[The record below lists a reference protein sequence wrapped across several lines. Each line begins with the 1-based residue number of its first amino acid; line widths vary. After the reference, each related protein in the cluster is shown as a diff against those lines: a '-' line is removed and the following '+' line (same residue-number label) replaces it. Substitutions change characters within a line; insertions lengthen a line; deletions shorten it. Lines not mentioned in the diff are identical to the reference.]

1 MRFLFTLPLLP
12 SIKISINITLA
23 ALFTFPKA
31 YENLNLI
38 EKPENFVFRFFLC
51 FLFVI
56 RCFSF
61 VNFLSFYPA
70 KKLFFVIR

>member
-12 SIKISINITLA
+12 SIKISMNITLA

-31 YENLNLI
+31 YENLNLN
-38 EKPENFVFRFFLC
+38 EKPENFVFRFF
-51 FLFVI
+51 FVI